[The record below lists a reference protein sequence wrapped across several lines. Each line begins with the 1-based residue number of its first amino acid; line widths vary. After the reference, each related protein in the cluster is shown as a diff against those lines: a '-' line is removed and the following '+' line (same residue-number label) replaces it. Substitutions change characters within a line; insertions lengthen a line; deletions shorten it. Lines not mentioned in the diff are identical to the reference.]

1 MKRACLAIAMLAA
14 CGTDTPMSGD
24 DGPGSDDDPLTIT
37 DTPPAGSLDDLHQR
51 IIAKRCSGQP
61 GLCHNGQFEPN
72 LSTPALTY
80 AYLVNRPGLEKPNEL
95 RAKPMDSAHSLVI
108 DKLRNRNGVA
118 TQMPLGAEPLEEADI
133 KALEAW
139 IDAGALRAPGAAPAP
154 ILDNPPRRP
163 EIAIYSGTTRLDT
176 GGPVKIN
183 AGTTLTLRH
192 SVQDFET
199 ADDAIPFAAVV
210 LTTGGN
216 KDVVLNPAATNDPQI
231 GQTTYDASGPMSKG
245 DKLDYKRDV
254 TIGATVTMYDTA
266 TKMRHDVSSHG
277 MSFTVIALYIDSGM
291 PAMAAFDFGAMPI
304 QVQ

>member
-1 MKRACLAIAMLAA
+1 MRWLALVLVAA
-14 CGTDTPMSGD
+14 CGTDAPMTGD
-24 DGPGSDDDPLTIT
+24 DAGTGDDDPLTIT
-37 DTPPAGSLDDLHQR
+37 DTPPQGSLDDLHQR

-80 AYLVNRPGLEKPNEL
+80 AYLVNRPGLEKPTEL
-95 RAKPMDSAHSLVI
+95 RVKPMDSAHSLFI

-133 KALEAW
+133 HALEAW

-154 ILDNPPRRP
+154 NLDNPPHRP
-163 EIAIYSGTTRLDT
+163 DIAIYSGTTRLDL
-176 GGPVKIN
+176 GGPVKIA

-192 SVQDFET
+192 TVQDFET
-199 ADDAIPFAAVV
+199 PDDQIPFAAIV
-210 LTTGGN
+210 LTTTN
-216 KDVVLNPAATNDPQI
+216 NQDMVLNAAATDSPQI
-231 GQTTYDASGPMSKG
+231 GQTTYDPTGPIDKG
-245 DKLDYKRDV
+245 DTLDYKRDV
-254 TIGATVTMYDTA
+254 TIGATVTLYDPVAKT
-266 TKMRHDVSSHG
+266 RHDVSSHG

-291 PAMAAFDFGAMPI
+291 PAMAAFDVAAMPI